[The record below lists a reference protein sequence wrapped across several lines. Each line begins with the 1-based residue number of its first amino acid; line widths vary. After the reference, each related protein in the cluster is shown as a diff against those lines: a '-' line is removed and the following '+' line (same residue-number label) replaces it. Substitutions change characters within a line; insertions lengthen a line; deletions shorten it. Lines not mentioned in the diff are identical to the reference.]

1 MSKPNS
7 ILFKIV
13 LGFFLSLV
21 VNIAFAQHVF
31 QGTVADYDTGEGIP
45 YATVF
50 ITNTT
55 FGVSADDNGKFSLS
69 IPEGNYEVII
79 RMLGYNG
86 LVFSLST
93 DDLKPQGYRF
103 LLSPSEEELDEVE
116 VNVNRD
122 PAWYRNLESFKAYFL
137 GTSKNGIQCKFLNE
151 TVLRLD
157 DQSEAGV
164 LKVTAADI
172 LKIENPA
179 LGYRLDY
186 LLEEFRF
193 QSKDSYVFYAGY
205 PLFVPDTTLSR
216 GKQRKVEKQ
225 REKAYRGSLQHL
237 MRSIFDGSVE
247 QEGFILRKLYRV
259 PDPTNPGKFVNQL
272 DRNPISAQ
280 EIIVRNTEGKVLLS
294 FKDYLHVT
302 YTKELE
308 SIEFKGRANSEKL
321 GNQVSIIHLEMEEL
335 EIYANGSY
343 ADPFGILVE
352 GYIAWER
359 VGDLLP
365 MDYKP
370 ESSNK

>member
-31 QGTVADYDTGEGIP
+31 QGTVVDYDTGEGIP

-151 TVLRLD
+151 TMLRLD

-172 LKIENPA
+172 LKIENPT

-193 QSKDSYVFYAGY
+193 QRKDSYVFYAGY

-308 SIEFKGRANSEKL
+308 SIEFKGRASTEKL

>member
-1 MSKPNS
+1 MNRPNS
-7 ILFKIV
+7 ILVKIV
-13 LGFFLSLV
+13 LGLFLFLAK
-21 VNIAFAQHVF
+21 NEAFAQQVF
-31 QGTVADYDTGEGIP
+31 QGTVANYETGDGIP

-55 FGVSADDNGKFSLS
+55 FGVSADENGKFSLS

-103 LLSPSEEELDEVE
+103 LLSPSEEELDLVE
-116 VNVNRD
+116 VKVNRD

-137 GTSKNGIQCKFLNE
+137 GTSENGIKCKFLNE

-157 DQSEAGV
+157 DQSESGV

-172 LKIENPA
+172 LRIENPN

-186 LLEEFRF
+186 LLEEFRY
-193 QSKDSYVFYAGY
+193 QRRDGYVFYAGY
-205 PLFVPDTTLSR
+205 PLFVPDSSLSR
-216 GKQRKVEKQ
+216 RRQGKVEKE

-237 MRSIFDGSVE
+237 VRSIYEGNTE
-247 QEGFILRKLYRV
+247 EEGFVLRKLYRI
-259 PDPTNPGKFVNQL
+259 PDPSNPDKFVNQL
-272 DRNPISAQ
+272 DMNPFSAL
-280 EIIVRNTEGKVLLS
+280 ELIKKNSEGKLMLS
-294 FKDYLHVT
+294 FSDYVHVT
-302 YTKELE
+302 YTEELE
-308 SIEFKGRANSEKL
+308 SVEFRGRASPGKL
-321 GNQVSIIHLEMEEL
+321 GNQVSTLHLEMEEL

-365 MDYKP
+365 MDYMP
-370 ESSNK
+370 EVSID

>member
-1 MSKPNS
+1 MNRPNS
-7 ILFKIV
+7 ILVKIV
-13 LGFFLSLV
+13 LGLFLFLGG
-21 VNIAFAQHVF
+21 NMAIAQLVF
-31 QGTVADYDTGEGIP
+31 QGTVADYDTGDGIP

-55 FGVSADDNGKFSLS
+55 FGVSADENGKFSLS

-93 DDLKPQGYRF
+93 AELKPQGYRF
-103 LLSPSEEELDEVE
+103 LLTPSEEELDLVE
-116 VNVNRD
+116 VKVNRD
-122 PAWYRNLESFKAYFL
+122 PAWYRNLENFKAYFL
-137 GTSKNGIQCKFLNE
+137 GTSENGIKCKFLNE

-172 LKIENPA
+172 LRIENPN

-193 QSKDSYVFYAGY
+193 QRKDGYVFYAGY
-205 PLFVPDTTLSR
+205 PLFVPDSTLSR

-237 MRSIFDGSVE
+237 IRSIYEGNTE
-247 QEGFILRKLYRV
+247 EEGFILRKLYRI
-259 PDPTNPGKFVNQL
+259 PDPSNPGKFVNQL
-272 DRNPISAQ
+272 DSNPFSA
-280 EIIVRNTEGKVLLS
+280 EELIKKNAEGKVMLRFS
-294 FKDYLHVT
+294 DYVHVT
-302 YTKELE
+302 FTEELE
-308 SIEFKGRANSEKL
+308 SVEFRGRASSGKL
-321 GNQVSIIHLEMEEL
+321 GNQVSTLHLEMEEL

-365 MDYKP
+365 MDYMP
-370 ESSNK
+370 EVSID